1 MPFGLIPYFQ
11 VPVVEL
17 GPVVIDSWA
26 TLVALGFIL
35 GLELARWR
43 GLQRGLEVRDVV
55 DGIVVVVGMGF
66 VVGHIVHV
74 VAYNPQQLEEDGIM
88 AILRVWAGFSSTGGF
103 IGAVLGGV
111 LFYGLIRKRDFW
123 AHADAIMF
131 GFPFGWFLGRMGCF
145 SAHDHI
151 GKLSDFFLA
160 VDFPEARYGGPRHD
174 LGLYEALWT
183 LGIAVVFFA
192 LRHRRVKDGFFIGL
206 FCVLYAPIR
215 FLLDFLRNTDLEGRA
230 DLRYAGLTPAQYGM
244 IAMFLAGLW
253 VVWRLRSGDPPPE
266 LQAAAGVPSGPP
278 GAPAPPATPPP
289 DGRSSEP

>member
-1 MPFGLIPYFQ
+1 MPFGLIPYFT
-11 VPVVEL
+11 VPTLEL

-43 GLQRGLEVRDVV
+43 GIKRGLDVRDVV
-55 DGIVVVVGMGF
+55 DGIVVTVGLGF

-74 VAYNPQQLEEDGIM
+74 VAYNPHQLEEDGIM
-88 AILRVWAGFSSTGGF
+88 ALLRVWAGFSSTGGF
-103 IGAVLGGV
+103 IGAVLGAT
-111 LFYGLIRKRDFW
+111 LFYTLIRKRDFW
-123 AHADAIMF
+123 AHADSIMF

-151 GKLSDFFLA
+151 GALSDFALA
-160 VDFPEARYGGPRHD
+160 VDFPAARYGGPRHD

-183 LGIAVVFFA
+183 LGIAVVFWA
-192 LRHRRVKDGFFIGL
+192 WRNKPVKDGFFMGL
-206 FCVLYAPIR
+206 FCMLYAPIR

-244 IAMFLAGLW
+244 IAMFLAGVW
-253 VVWRLRSGDPPPE
+253 VVWRLRGGDDDGQGE
-266 LQAAAGVPSGPP
+266 LATATP
-278 GAPAPPATPPP
+278 GAPAPPATLPP

>member
-1 MPFGLIPYFQ
+1 MTFGLIPYFS

-43 GLQRGLEVRDVV
+43 GIQKGLDVRDVV
-55 DGIVVVVGMGF
+55 DGIVMTVGLGF

-103 IGAVLGGV
+103 IGAVLGCA
-111 LFYGLIRKRDFW
+111 LFYGVIRKRPFW
-123 AHADAIMF
+123 PHADSIMF

-151 GKLSDFFLA
+151 GSLSNFFLA
-160 VDFPEARYGGPRHD
+160 VDFPVARYGGPRHD
-174 LGLYEALWT
+174 LGLYEALWS
-183 LGIAVVFFA
+183 LGIAGVFWA
-192 LRHRRVKDGFFIGL
+192 LRHRPVKDGFFIGL

-215 FLLDFLRNTDLEGRA
+215 FLLDFLRNTDIEGRA

-244 IAMFLAGLW
+244 IAMFLAGIW
-253 VVWRLRSGDPPPE
+253 VVWRLRGEAPPPARP
-266 LQAAAGVPSGPP
+266 AAL
-278 GAPAPPATPPP
+278 APPATPPP
-289 DGRSSEP
+289 DGRSSEQ